1 MGSGG
6 SGRQIPGL
14 RNTKRIRGS
23 HTWARRPKD
32 LKPDS
37 HPEGVEVYATG
48 RWGESECVIPGEIC
62 SSAEGLIS
70 SRGGVKDEQKSA
82 EGVVA
87 ITHDGEGPNVISG
100 LRTEPRWTKQMQ
112 TRGLRCQRTPGR

>member
-23 HTWARRPKD
+23 HIWARRPKD

-37 HPEGVEVYATG
+37 HPEGVEVDATG
-48 RWGESECVIPGEIC
+48 GWGESECVIPGEIC
-62 SSAEGLIS
+62 LPAYGLMS
-70 SRGGVKDEQKSA
+70 SRDGMKGEQKSA
-82 EGVVA
+82 EDIVA
-87 ITHDGEGPNVISG
+87 TAHDGEGPNVRSG
-100 LRTEPRWTKQMQ
+100 LGTRPRWAK
-112 TRGLRCQRTPGR
+112 

>member
-1 MGSGG
+1 MGSEG

-23 HTWARRPKD
+23 HSWARRQKD

-48 RWGESECVIPGEIC
+48 GWGESGCVIPGEIC
-62 SSAEGLIS
+62 SSAQVLTS
-70 SRGGVKDEQKSA
+70 SRGGVRGEQKSA

-87 ITHDGEGPNVISG
+87 IAHDGEGPNV
-100 LRTEPRWTKQMQ
+100 K
-112 TRGLRCQRTPGR
+112 RG

>member
-1 MGSGG
+1 MGSEG

-23 HTWARRPKD
+23 HPWARRHKD
-32 LKPDS
+32 LKPNS

-62 SSAEGLIS
+62 SAAHALMP
-70 SRGGVKDEQKSA
+70 SRDGMMGEQKSA
-82 EGVVA
+82 EGIVA
-87 ITHDGEGPNVISG
+87 IAHDGQGPNVESG
-100 LRTEPRWTKQMQ
+100 LRTKP
-112 TRGLRCQRTPGR
+112 

>member
-23 HTWARRPKD
+23 HTWARRRKD

-48 RWGESECVIPGEIC
+48 GWGESECVIPGEIC
-62 SSAEGLIS
+62 SSANGLVS
-70 SRGGVKDEQKSA
+70 SRDEMRDEQKSA
-82 EGVVA
+82 EGVLA
-87 ITHDGEGPNVISG
+87 ITHDGEGPNVMRG
-100 LRTEPRWTKQMQ
+100 LRT
-112 TRGLRCQRTPGR
+112 

>member
-6 SGRQIPGL
+6 SGKQIPGL

-23 HTWARRPKD
+23 HTWARRLKD

-37 HPEGVEVYATG
+37 HPEGVEVDATG

-62 SSAEGLIS
+62 SSAHGLMS
-70 SRGGVKDEQKSA
+70 SRDGVRDEQKSA
-82 EGVVA
+82 EGVLA
-87 ITHDGEGPNVISG
+87 ITHDGEGPNVRSG
-100 LRTEPRWTKQMQ
+100 LGTKPRWAKQTQ
-112 TRGLRCQRTPGR
+112 TGGLRCLRTPGR